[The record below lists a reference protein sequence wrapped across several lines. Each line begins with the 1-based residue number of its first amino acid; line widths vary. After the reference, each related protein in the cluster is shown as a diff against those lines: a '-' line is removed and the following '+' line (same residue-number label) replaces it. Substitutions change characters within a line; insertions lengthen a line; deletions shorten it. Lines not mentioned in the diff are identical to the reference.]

1 MASARHK
8 PLPEMTASEFLR
20 WPGDGSQRKFEL
32 VDGTPKAMSPAHPTH
47 GIIQARLA
55 YLLGRHLIEKRLPC
69 VVVTEPP
76 VVPRVNAASNV
87 RVPDLGVSCAKA
99 PDAEPALT
107 DPVLLIEILSPSNQS
122 HTWRNVWAYATIPSV
137 SEILIIHSTRV
148 EAKLLRRQADG
159 TWPDVPTELEAN
171 ATLTLECINLSM
183 TLSEGYAGTRHAES
197 LGSP

>member
-8 PLPEMTASEFLR
+8 PLPTMTAEEFFA

-32 VDGTPKAMSPAHPTH
+32 VDGVIKAMSPAHPTH

-55 YLLGRHLIEKRLPC
+55 YLLARHLSEARLSC

-76 VVPRVNAASNV
+76 VVPRINASANV
-87 RVPDLGVSCAKA
+87 RVPDLGVSCAKK
-99 PDAEPALT
+99 PDGEPHLA

-137 SEILIIHSTRV
+137 SEILIVQSTKIEARV
-148 EAKLLRRQADG
+148 LRKLPDG
-159 TWPDVPTELEAN
+159 TWPDAATDIAAGAALELSSVG
-171 ATLTLECINLSM
+171 LTLPLEDLY
-183 TLSEGYAGTRHAES
+183 TGTRLA
-197 LGSP
+197 G